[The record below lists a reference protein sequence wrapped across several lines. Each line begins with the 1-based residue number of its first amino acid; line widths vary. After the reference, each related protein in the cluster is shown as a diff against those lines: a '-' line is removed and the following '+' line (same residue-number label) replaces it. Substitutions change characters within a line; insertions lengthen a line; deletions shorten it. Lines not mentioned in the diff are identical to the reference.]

1 LTKVVN
7 ILLNLIMN
15 SNFTIDSDQSQ
26 TTPKTL
32 EDKINRLKQIQE
44 MLETGNKNIS
54 QMVESLK
61 EAVTLK
67 KEIEEELEQIENQL
81 IQINSKNLNN

>member
-1 LTKVVN
+1 MT
-7 ILLNLIMN
+7 
-15 SNFTIDSDQSQ
+15 SNPIANSDQTQ

-32 EDKINRLKQIQE
+32 EDKINKLKEIQE

-61 EAVTLK
+61 VAVTLK

-81 IQINSKNLNN
+81 IQINPKNLNNQ